1 MLIGHGESMGF
12 SSSVVDSVKDVEN
25 WLSSDSLIK
34 YFYYNLKVLLWFYFL
49 VQTLNVQNVKLLIGF
64 NLVILV
70 NEEEIITL
78 HSIHLKQSLWTIRMK
93 NLKLEVRNPLCSVC

>member
-1 MLIGHGESMGF
+1 MLIGHGKSMGF

-25 WLSSDSLIK
+25 WLSSAGLIK
-34 YFYYNLKVLLWFYFL
+34 HFYYNLKVLLWFYFL

-70 NEEEIITL
+70 NEEEIITF
-78 HSIHLKQSLWTIRMK
+78 HSIHLKQFM
-93 NLKLEVRNPLCSVC
+93 NH